1 MEWPLLLHYVFF
13 FSRKL
18 SVQIDSLGSLF
29 PSANYDDLF
38 FLGETK
44 EPQVKRVSSVAAFAA
59 IPGICEALRS
69 CRS

>member
-1 MEWPLLLHYVFF
+1 MEWPSLLHYVFF
-13 FSRKL
+13 FPESFLCKL
-18 SVQIDSLGSLF
+18 TPFF

-44 EPQVKRVSSVAAFAA
+44 DPQVKRVSFVAAFAA
-59 IPGICEALRS
+59 IQSICEALRS